1 MDSIFEMEKEISLK
15 YNHTIENLSYWNPSK
30 QYMDLMQQAL
40 VPQSI
45 NHLFNYVY
53 TYDIP
58 ITTRKEVVKKILGR
72 YDDTQMCMFLP
83 NSTLSILNV
92 INYLKLHG
100 YNKIH
105 ILQPSYF
112 SVEEACSA
120 LNMPTINI
128 PLEYK
133 NGEYNMNID
142 ISNINS
148 KEALWIT
155 SPIYSTNCLPS
166 QEMVKFINELTYHN
180 IPVIVDESLNIN
192 GYEILRKLNLNRSL
206 FSIYSPHK
214 SLFLNGFKFSAII
227 CDKQND
233 DFLEQWVDVLGGA
246 LPASSVKA
254 IEHFLMPNFDLCK
267 DQATMWFYQ
276 NKRMIIEIIQRYPFA
291 QIDTVNSIGSY
302 LTVNIPNLPFDSLE
316 FMKELIE
323 QTFISF
329 IPGFLNG
336 NPNCSFRINLSLHQ
350 NTIVNGLNSILAFI
364 SQHIF

>member
-128 PLEYK
+128 PMEYK

-166 QEMVKFINELTYHN
+166 QEMVKFINELTHHN

-276 NKRMIIEIIQRYPFA
+276 NKRKIIEIIQRYPFA

-350 NTIVNGLNSILAFI
+350 NTIVNGLNSILSFI